1 MERTILAVDPG
12 VGGGIA
18 GYHPYQSQIECCK
31 MPDGVSSIWDAIP
44 SGGGVAYVE
53 DVPKYCGG
61 KIASSSTAVLF
72 RNFGRVEGLL
82 TALGWRVILVPP
94 KEWQARLNLG
104 GRKSVDSQPAWKRKL
119 KEEAERRFPNSSVTL
134 ATADALLILDYAME
148 KEGIKR

>member
-1 MERTILAVDPG
+1 MDESIIAVDPG

-18 GYHPYQSQIECCK
+18 VCCKLIDGVRSFK
-31 MPDGVSSIWDAIP
+31 MPDGVEAIWNMVP
-44 SGGGVAYVE
+44 SEGGVAYIE
-53 DVPKYCGG
+53 EVPKYCGG

-82 TALGWRVILVPP
+82 HALGWRVILVPP

-104 GRKSVDSQPAWKRKL
+104 GRKSVESQPAWKRKL
-119 KEEAERRFPNSSVTL
+119 KEEAKRRFPSSFVTL

-148 KEGIKR
+148 KEGKR

>member
-1 MERTILAVDPG
+1 MNVIAIDPG
-12 VGGGIA
+12 VGGGIGRYTTA
-18 GYHPYQSQIECCK
+18 HGICAFK
-31 MPDGVSSIWDAIP
+31 MPDGVNAIWDAVP
-44 SGGGVAYVE
+44 SGGGVAYIE

-148 KEGIKR
+148 KEGINR

>member
-1 MERTILAVDPG
+1 MKTVLAVDPG

-18 GYHPYQSQIECCK
+18 RLAYEQIGAFK

-44 SGGGVAYVE
+44 SGGGVAYIE

-82 TALGWRVILVPP
+82 TSLGWRVILVPP

-104 GRKSVDSQPAWKRKL
+104 GRKSVESQAAWKRKL

-148 KEGIKR
+148 KEGINR

>member
-1 MERTILAVDPG
+1 MNVIAIDPG
-12 VGGGIA
+12 VGGGIGKFTITDGIMA
-18 GYHPYQSQIECCK
+18 AK
-31 MPDGVSSIWDAIP
+31 MPDGVNAIWDAIP
-44 SGGGVAYVE
+44 SGGGVAYIE

-119 KEEAERRFPNSSVTL
+119 KEEAERRFPNESVTL
-134 ATADALLILDYAME
+134 ATADALLILDYALE
-148 KEGIKR
+148 LEGIER